1 MVVFTL
7 YDRMAPGYQG
17 RRRGKEGPGRH
28 FCDIFHF
35 KIV

>member
-7 YDRMAPGYQG
+7 YDRMAAGYQA
-17 RRRGKEGPGRH
+17 RRRGKESPGRH
-28 FCDIFHF
+28 FCDTFHF